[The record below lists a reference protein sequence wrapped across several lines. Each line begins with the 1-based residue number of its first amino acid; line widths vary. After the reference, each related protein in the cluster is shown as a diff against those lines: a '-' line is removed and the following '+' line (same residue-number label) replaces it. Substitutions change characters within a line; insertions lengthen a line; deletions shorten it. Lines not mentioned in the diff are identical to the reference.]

1 MKIKSIL
8 TVKTLL
14 IMGSFALLTSCKK
27 TETTTDD
34 TSDVLVT
41 SSIANDDAT
50 AENAF
55 YDMKIASD
63 NAGTE
68 INQNKLREKGF
79 TDTCVT
85 IQNVNYNPDT
95 KQGILTLDFG
105 TTNCTCK
112 DGKQRRGKIQV
123 EYKGAKEVVGTSAVY
138 IADKY
143 FVNDYGV
150 SGKKTVT
157 YSAPLTWNIK
167 VEDGIVTKT
176 DGTKITWNSDRVRKM
191 IDGQT
196 TLLDYTDDT
205 YEITGTSNGV
215 NAAGNKYAFSTETA
229 LVKSM
234 GCQYIKAGKLK
245 IQRDGKKDAIVDYG
259 DGTCDDKG
267 TISVGT
273 WTKDITLKK
282 W

>member
-1 MKIKSIL
+1 
-8 TVKTLL
+8 
-14 IMGSFALLTSCKK
+14 MGSLALLTSCNRA
-27 TETTTDD
+27 EQTTD
-34 TSDVLVT
+34 T
-41 SSIANDDAT
+41 SSIANDDAA

-63 NAGTE
+63 NAGTDV
-68 INQNKLREKGF
+68 NQNKLREKGF
-79 TDTCVT
+79 TDTSCVT
-85 IQNVNYNPDT
+85 IQNVNYNKDT

-123 EYKGAKEVVGTSAVY
+123 EYKGGKEVVGTSVVY
-138 IADKY
+138 TADQY
-143 FVNDYGV
+143 FVNNYGV

-167 VEDGIVTKT
+167 VQDGIVTKP
-176 DGTKITWNSDRVRKM
+176 DGTKVSWESDRVRKM
-191 IDGQT
+191 IAGQT
-196 TLLDYTDDT
+196 TLTDYTDDT

-215 NAAGNKYAFSTETA
+215 NAEGNKYAFSTETA

-245 IQRDGKKDAIVDYG
+245 IERDGKKDAVVDYG
-259 DGTCDDKG
+259 DGTCDDKATVKIG
-267 TISVGT
+267 NRS
-273 WTKDITLKK
+273 KDITLRK

>member
-1 MKIKSIL
+1 MKIKSLL

-14 IMGSFALLTSCKK
+14 IMGSLALLTSCNRA
-27 TETTTDD
+27 EQTTD
-34 TSDVLVT
+34 T
-41 SSIANDDAT
+41 SSIANDDAA

-68 INQNKLREKGF
+68 ISQTKSLEKGYV
-79 TDTCVT
+79 DSCVT
-85 IQNVNYNPDT
+85 IQNVNYNKDT

-105 TTNCTCK
+105 STNCTCK

-123 EYKGAKEVVGTSAVY
+123 EYKGGKEVVGTSVVY
-138 IADKY
+138 TADQY
-143 FVNDYGV
+143 FVNNYGV

-167 VEDGIVTKT
+167 VQDGIVTKP
-176 DGTKITWNSDRVRKM
+176 DGTKVSWESDRVRKM
-191 IDGQT
+191 IAGQT
-196 TLLDYTDDT
+196 TLTDYTDDT

-215 NAAGNKYAFSTETA
+215 NAEGNKYAFSTETA

-245 IQRDGKKDAIVDYG
+245 IERDGKKDAVVDYG
-259 DGTCDDKG
+259 DGTCDDKATVKIG
-267 TISVGT
+267 NRS
-273 WTKDITLKK
+273 KDITLRK

>member
-1 MKIKSIL
+1 
-8 TVKTLL
+8 
-14 IMGSFALLTSCKK
+14 MGSLALLTSCNRA
-27 TETTTDD
+27 EQTTD
-34 TSDVLVT
+34 T
-41 SSIANDDAT
+41 SSIANDDAA

-68 INQNKLREKGF
+68 ISQTKSLEKGYV
-79 TDTCVT
+79 DSCVT
-85 IQNVNYNPDT
+85 IQNVNYNKDT

-105 TTNCTCK
+105 STNCTCK

-123 EYKGAKEVVGTSAVY
+123 EYKGGKEVVGTSVVY
-138 IADKY
+138 TADQY
-143 FVNDYGV
+143 FVNNYGV

-167 VEDGIVTKT
+167 VQDGIVTKP
-176 DGTKITWNSDRVRKM
+176 DGTKVSWESDRVRKM
-191 IDGQT
+191 IAGQT
-196 TLLDYTDDT
+196 TLTDYTDDT

-215 NAAGNKYAFSTETA
+215 NAEGNKYAFSTETA

-245 IQRDGKKDAIVDYG
+245 IERDGKKDAVVDYG
-259 DGTCDDKG
+259 DGTCDDKATVKIG
-267 TISVGT
+267 NRS
-273 WTKDITLKK
+273 KDITLRK

>member
-14 IMGSFALLTSCKK
+14 IMGSFALLTSCNR
-27 TETTTDD
+27 TEQTTD
-34 TSDVLVT
+34 T

-68 INQNKLREKGF
+68 ISQTKSLEKGYA
-79 TDTCVT
+79 DSCVT

-123 EYKGAKEVVGTSAVY
+123 EYKGGKEVVGTSVVY
-138 IADKY
+138 IADQY
-143 FVNDYGV
+143 FVNDFGV

-167 VEDGIVTKT
+167 VEDGIVSKP
-176 DGTKITWNSDRVRKM
+176 DGTKVTWESDRVRKM
-191 IDGQT
+191 VAGQT

-215 NAAGNKYAFSTETA
+215 NAEGNKYAFSTETA

-245 IQRDGKKDAIVDYG
+245 IERDGKKDAVVDYG
-259 DGTCDDKG
+259 DGTCDDKATVKIG
-267 TISVGT
+267 NR
-273 WTKDITLKK
+273 TKDITLKK

>member
-1 MKIKSIL
+1 MKIKSLL

-14 IMGSFALLTSCKK
+14 IMGSLALLTSCNRA
-27 TETTTDD
+27 EQTTD
-34 TSDVLVT
+34 T
-41 SSIANDDAT
+41 SSIANDDAA

-63 NAGTE
+63 NAGTD

-79 TDTCVT
+79 TDTSCVT
-85 IQNVNYNPDT
+85 IQNVNYNKDT

-123 EYKGAKEVVGTSAVY
+123 EYKGGKEVVGTSVVY
-138 IADKY
+138 TADQY
-143 FVNDYGV
+143 FVNNYGV

-167 VEDGIVTKT
+167 VQDGIVTKP
-176 DGTKITWNSDRVRKM
+176 DGTKVSWESDRVRKM
-191 IDGQT
+191 IAGQK
-196 TLLDYTDDT
+196 TLTDYTDDT

-215 NAAGNKYAFSTETA
+215 NAEGNKYAFSTETA

-245 IQRDGKKDAIVDYG
+245 IERDGKKDAVVDYG
-259 DGTCDDKG
+259 DGTCDDKATVKIG
-267 TISVGT
+267 NRS
-273 WTKDITLKK
+273 KDITLRK

>member
-1 MKIKSIL
+1 MKIKSLL

-14 IMGSFALLTSCKK
+14 IMGSLALLTSCNRA
-27 TETTTDD
+27 EQTTD
-34 TSDVLVT
+34 T
-41 SSIANDDAT
+41 SSIANDDDA

-68 INQNKLREKGF
+68 ISHTKSLEKGYV
-79 TDTCVT
+79 DSCVT
-85 IQNVNYNPDT
+85 IQNVNYNKDT

-123 EYKGAKEVVGTSAVY
+123 EYKGGKEVVGTSVVY
-138 IADKY
+138 TADQY
-143 FVNDYGV
+143 FVNNYGV

-167 VEDGIVTKT
+167 VQDGIVTKP
-176 DGTKITWNSDRVRKM
+176 DGTKVSWESDRVRKM
-191 IDGQT
+191 IAGQT
-196 TLLDYTDDT
+196 TLTDYTDDT

-215 NAAGNKYAFSTETA
+215 NAEGNKYAFSTETA

-245 IQRDGKKDAIVDYG
+245 IERDGKKDAVVDYG
-259 DGTCDDKG
+259 DGTCDDKATVKIG
-267 TISVGT
+267 NRS
-273 WTKDITLKK
+273 KDITLRK